1 MGGMPKAVF
10 AALVL
15 AISGSLAY
23 YLYVQK
29 QKTEQRRN
37 VVALLGDTT
46 THLRKSLNGP
56 PAAELVTKIDG
67 NLKLARAPH
76 YRELET
82 AAGHYIHGAREIAR
96 RRTDAE
102 RLAREAAMSRR
113 ALTMHMA
120 VAHQRDTYW
129 IRVASD
135 LKKRVERDHHD
146 LDVSLKALTHLLD
159 ELPATRK
166 ELAPH
171 IDASLLLEEEER
183 RKAHAHAEQ
192 SAQRA
197 SAELAKIRRLAEPR

>member
-1 MGGMPKAVF
+1 MGGSKAVV
-10 AALVL
+10 AAVVL
-15 AISGSLAY
+15 AVAGSTAY
-23 YLYVQK
+23 YLFTSK
-29 QKTEQRRN
+29 QKREQQRQ
-37 VVALLGDTT
+37 VTALLAETT
-46 THLRKSLNGP
+46 RQLRQALDGP
-56 PAAELVTKIDG
+56 PTPDLVSRIDS
-67 NLKLARAPH
+67 NLKLAKAP
-76 YRELET
+76 RDRQLET
-82 AAGHYIHGAREIAR
+82 AAEHYIHGAREIAR
-96 RRTDAE
+96 KRSDAE

-113 ALTMHMA
+113 ALAMHMS
-120 VAHQRDTYW
+120 VASQRDGYW

-197 SAELAKIRRLAEPR
+197 AAELAKIRRLAEPR